1 MGQRLNL
8 EIRYGKEVL
17 ANAYYHWSAY
27 TNSTLELANTIV
39 EEIINKNIKFN
50 RLLWNER
57 IMEAV
62 KVLELTGAGINKEE
76 KEEIKSMRFLNVEE
90 FKNCVDRN
98 EGLISVSKK
107 GISNNQYWAEHTC
120 IIDVKDMSLDIS
132 DMFYIQTKEEFK
144 EEKENY
150 NEEYC
155 FDDMTIIDYPTLK
168 DIDFKE
174 FKAIKSIMNK
184 QKENREWYLLWNSK
198 NGQKLLT
205 LIE

>member
-50 RLLWNER
+50 RLLWHER

-62 KVLELTGAGINKEE
+62 KVLELTGAGVNKEE

-98 EGLISVSKK
+98 EGRI
-107 GISNNQYWAEHTC
+107 N
-120 IIDVKDMSLDIS
+120 
-132 DMFYIQTKEEFK
+132 
-144 EEKENY
+144 
-150 NEEYC
+150 
-155 FDDMTIIDYPTLK
+155 
-168 DIDFKE
+168 
-174 FKAIKSIMNK
+174 
-184 QKENREWYLLWNSK
+184 
-198 NGQKLLT
+198 
-205 LIE
+205 